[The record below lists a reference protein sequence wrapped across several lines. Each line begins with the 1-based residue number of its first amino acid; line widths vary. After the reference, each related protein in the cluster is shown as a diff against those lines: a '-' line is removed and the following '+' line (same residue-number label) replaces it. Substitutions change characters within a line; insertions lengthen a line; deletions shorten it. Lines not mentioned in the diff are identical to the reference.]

1 MITVRQPDFNS
12 CNFCTEGGAV
22 AQLQGDEPQCSL
34 QVRLCRA
41 CLVELRR
48 LTATLPR

>member
-1 MITVRQPDFNS
+1 MITVSKPQYES

-22 AQLQGDEPQCSL
+22 AQLQGQSPHRTL
-34 QVRLCRA
+34 QVRICRA